1 MVPKIP
7 IEKELSLLYP
17 LFPSLFSSLEF
28 FVVTRSHLYFCN
40 LWKVLACA
48 ETHGTAA
55 DEWFFFR
62 ETQKMPGTRPRCL
75 YSRVRTPWHVSLIKH
90 PCSTS
95 AAACDDYCMAQSDKE
110 NSIQHGEEK
119 IKLNHLFSLPFF
131 FLLPPL
137 ILRIADP
144 LEP

>member
-55 DEWFFFR
+55 DEWFFSWNA
-62 ETQKMPGTRPRCL
+62 ENAWNAAKMPLLSGENPVTRF
-75 YSRVRTPWHVSLIKH
+75 VDKTPL
-90 PCSTS
+90 
-95 AAACDDYCMAQSDKE
+95 
-110 NSIQHGEEK
+110 
-119 IKLNHLFSLPFF
+119 
-131 FLLPPL
+131 
-137 ILRIADP
+137 
-144 LEP
+144 